1 MDDHRLTA
9 AGISWFSTKFANV
22 TAQQSVIGKPLR
34 WHYDYYTPVM
44 LGSANRLAYKGE
56 IRMGAQAEAANL
68 QHSLYH

>member
-1 MDDHRLTA
+1 
-9 AGISWFSTKFANV
+9 
-22 TAQQSVIGKPLR
+22 
-34 WHYDYYTPVM
+34 M